1 MYYILKPYKR
11 VEEQTKIQDQVYM
24 HDTFKATFHPFEL
37 ESFSFTVFAWILQ
50 FESRTNKIEV

>member
-37 ESFSFTVFAWILQ
+37 ESARIILQ